1 MLCLSGFELHSR
13 WVPLND
19 VKLETSKKFGLD
31 KTGTTCPVRKKML
44 KTGRT
49 FALVFL
55 SKSSN
60 PLNLFLFLEKKNS
73 LNLLQKI
80 TNRKIGRGSTPF

>member
-31 KTGTTCPVRKKML
+31 KTGTTCPVRKK
-44 KTGRT
+44 KITGRT

-55 SKSSN
+55 SKSSS

-73 LNLLQKI
+73 PNLSQKI
-80 TNRKIGRGSTPF
+80 TNRKIRRGSTPF

>member
-31 KTGTTCPVRKKML
+31 KTGTTCPVRKKKMNNRANL
-44 KTGRT
+44 CFSFLIEIIKPTK
-49 FALVFL
+49 FVFV
-55 SKSSN
+55 S
-60 PLNLFLFLEKKNS
+60 
-73 LNLLQKI
+73 
-80 TNRKIGRGSTPF
+80 

>member
-31 KTGTTCPVRKKML
+31 KTGTTCPVRKKINNRVNL
-44 KTGRT
+44 CFSFLIEIIKPTK
-49 FALVFL
+49 FVFV
-55 SKSSN
+55 S
-60 PLNLFLFLEKKNS
+60 
-73 LNLLQKI
+73 
-80 TNRKIGRGSTPF
+80 

>member
-31 KTGTTCPVRKKML
+31 KTGTTCPVRKKKL
-44 KTGRT
+44 ITGRT

-55 SKSSN
+55 SKSSS

-73 LNLLQKI
+73 PNLSQKI
-80 TNRKIGRGSTPF
+80 TNRKIRRGSTPF